1 MSSTGGRPRKIQRDD
16 IFDAL
21 ENADS
26 PVITSGD
33 VAEVAGSSSEAAR
46 NRLAD
51 LEDEGLLASRKV
63 GARAK
68 VWYLATQPETAVVG
82 FPQREEFILLSPG
95 NEMLDA
101 AQKFAKMNARNDNYW
116 WFSTGANTFAHT
128 DYRTVAELRADVET
142 VLGKHPDWVDRLVA
156 RWRGERGVIIRDE
169 SPDGLTIQAPEPSM
183 LEVAISEL
191 PDEIVDERKDA
202 TSASIED
209 TAGYRVART
218 LDKHLTVSDFRDT
231 STEFEEFWNTNV
243 VPAQSGHVDDVPPGC
258 RILGVDNDWRIHL
271 YSTGI
276 EETEIFVVDDREI
289 IHSEAVQDDT
299 ISSWVEFIASA
310 EGQPGWMYLE

>member
-1 MSSTGGRPRKIQRDD
+1 
-16 IFDAL
+16 
-21 ENADS
+21 
-26 PVITSGD
+26 
-33 VAEVAGSSSEAAR
+33 
-46 NRLAD
+46 
-51 LEDEGLLASRKV
+51 
-63 GARAK
+63 
-68 VWYLATQPETAVVG
+68 
-82 FPQREEFILLSPG
+82 
-95 NEMLDA
+95 
-101 AQKFAKMNARNDNYW
+101 
-116 WFSTGANTFAHT
+116 
-128 DYRTVAELRADVET
+128 
-142 VLGKHPDWVDRLVA
+142 
-156 RWRGERGVIIRDE
+156 
-169 SPDGLTIQAPEPSM
+169 M

-191 PDEIVDERKDA
+191 PDEIVDERKDE

-243 VPAQSGHVDDVPPGC
+243 VPAQSGHIDDVPPGC

-276 EETEIFVVDDREI
+276 EETEIFVVDDGEI
-289 IHSEAVQDDT
+289 IHSEAVQDDP